1 MKRSYLEITNP
12 NFDANL
18 NPNFNTNINPNF
30 DANLN
35 LNLNANIVENSNSL
49 ENISPPRIHRQKA
62 FSSR

>member
-18 NPNFNTNINPNF
+18 NPNF

-35 LNLNANIVENSNSL
+35 LDLNANIVENSNSL